1 MSQVPRFLYSQH
13 PKAIYDPQKLM
24 QIWNAKLETRDK
36 RHNEMAQALISD
48 FYDVNGEIKSQ
59 YVALKAHIQRIQNS
73 LKRF

>member
-1 MSQVPRFLYSQH
+1 MSQISRFLYSQH
-13 PKAIYDPQKLM
+13 PKAKYDPQKLM

-48 FYDVNGEIKSQ
+48 FYDVDGKIKSQ
-59 YVALKAHIQRIQNS
+59 YDALKGHIQRIKNS